1 MNHFVGVGRL
11 TRDPEIR
18 TTGSDTAK
26 CNFTLAINRP
36 YKNRDGEYDAD
47 FPMCTAWRQTAEFIN
62 KHFQKGDMIG
72 VYGSV
77 QTRNYDDKDGKRV
90 YVTEINVE
98 RAYFV
103 GSKSK
108 RDNYYDEPEYPSGGD
123 NDLPFDF

>member
-1 MNHFVGVGRL
+1 
-11 TRDPEIR
+11 
-18 TTGSDTAK
+18 
-26 CNFTLAINRP
+26 
-36 YKNRDGEYDAD
+36 
-47 FPMCTAWRQTAEFIN
+47 
-62 KHFQKGDMIG
+62 
-72 VYGSV
+72 
-77 QTRNYDDKDGKRV
+77 V